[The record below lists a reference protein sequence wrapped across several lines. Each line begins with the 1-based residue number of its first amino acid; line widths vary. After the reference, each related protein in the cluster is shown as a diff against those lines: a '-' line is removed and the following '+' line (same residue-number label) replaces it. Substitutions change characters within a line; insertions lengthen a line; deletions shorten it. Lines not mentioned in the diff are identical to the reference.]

1 MDITIWTLV
10 IFSILLGAMVRIV
23 FGFGEALVTMPL
35 LALLNLDFKLSIS
48 VVAIVGLL
56 VALPVF
62 IRSRGNLDWSIIK
75 RLLMG
80 SIIGTPIGIVI
91 VKWANED
98 VIIKFLGVF
107 ILLYGAINLINY
119 YKNIYQVKLNIPKFY
134 DYIAGVVSGV
144 LGSAYNS
151 HGVPIIIYGTL
162 KKWHVTDLKNISQV
176 HFFITG
182 CFIVF
187 SHGVSGFWSISL
199 WYLLLAILPLL
210 ILTLWLGHIIN
221 NKIDQRALIKY
232 NYMLL
237 ICFGIIMIVK

>member
-1 MDITIWTLV
+1 M
-10 IFSILLGAMVRIV
+10 
-23 FGFGEALVTMPL
+23 
-35 LALLNLDFKLSIS
+35 
-48 VVAIVGLL
+48 
-56 VALPVF
+56 
-62 IRSRGNLDWSIIK
+62 
-75 RLLMG
+75 
-80 SIIGTPIGIVI
+80 
-91 VKWANED
+91 
-98 VIIKFLGVF
+98 
-107 ILLYGAINLINY
+107 
-119 YKNIYQVKLNIPKFY
+119 NIPKFY

-199 WYLLLAILPLL
+199 WYLLLSILPLL

-232 NYMLL
+232 IYMLL

>member
-1 MDITIWTLV
+1 MFRRCFYFINILKGFYGYYNLDTRY
-10 IFSILLGAMVRIV
+10 FSILLGAMVRIV

-56 VALPVF
+56 VAFPVF

-75 RLLMG
+75 RLLIG
-80 SIIGTPIGIVI
+80 SIIGTPIGIII

-134 DYIAGVVSGV
+134 DYIAGIVSGV

-162 KKWHVTDLKNISQV
+162 KKWHVTDLKNFTSTL
-176 HFFITG
+176 FITG

-210 ILTLWLGHIIN
+210 I
-221 NKIDQRALIKY
+221 
-232 NYMLL
+232 
-237 ICFGIIMIVK
+237 